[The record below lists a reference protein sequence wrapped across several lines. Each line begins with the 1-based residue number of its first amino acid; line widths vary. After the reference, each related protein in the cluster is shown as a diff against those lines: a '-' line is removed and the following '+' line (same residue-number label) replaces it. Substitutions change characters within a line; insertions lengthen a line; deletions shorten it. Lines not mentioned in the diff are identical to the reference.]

1 MAEEII
7 DAEWVDL
14 PTAPKVGISVVTKAR
29 PNKQT
34 KPKAPVAK
42 SSVGRVDI
50 LASGLLQK
58 GFEQMTGQKPNEQI
72 TGAITKA
79 TQMILGKTKAKGP
92 EWDFLQS
99 LMGG

>member
-1 MAEEII
+1 MADEIL

-14 PTAPKVGISVVTKAR
+14 PTKSKAEVGAVAKVKASKR
-29 PNKQT
+29 VKA
-34 KPKAPVAK
+34 KAPVAK
-42 SSVGRVDI
+42 NAVGRVDI

-58 GFEQMTGQKPNEQI
+58 GFEHMTGAKPNAQI